1 MSTQEVAAVRASRS
15 EIALIVAR
23 ESAETIVGRTAGAL
37 VETTQR
43 LLAPAAHLVARR
55 FVEYDRALGEQG
67 THRGANWIVER
78 ATGGL
83 ELTGVEHVPPS
94 GPLLV
99 VANHPGLAD
108 AVSLLAAL
116 GREDAWVVVAEFPF
130 LRALRRA
137 NQRFLFVHDRRAG
150 LRRIIARLRAG
161 EAVLLFPAGGL
172 EPDPAVAPDASRDS
186 LLSWSRSV
194 DLIARRAPGTRVLPA
209 LVHGAVSRAAFDHPL
224 VRLVRRGAPAKER
237 QRLAAL
243 LQLALRGY
251 QHDRVS
257 VRFGAPIAAG
267 STRDVHAAVITAM
280 RDLLSAA

>member
-1 MSTQEVAAVRASRS
+1 MSTHEVAAARASRS

-23 ESAETIVGRTAGAL
+23 ESAETLIGRTAGAW
-37 VETTQR
+37 VETTRR

-67 THRGANWIVER
+67 THRGASWIVAR

-83 ELTGVEHVPPS
+83 EVSGLEHVPRT

-116 GREDAWVVVAEFPF
+116 GREDAWVVVAEYPF

-137 NQRFLFVHDRRAG
+137 NERFLFLRDRRAG
-150 LRRIIARLRAG
+150 LRRIIARLRSG

-172 EPDPAVAPDASRDS
+172 EPDPAVARLASRES
-186 LLSWSRSV
+186 LVSWSRSV
-194 DLIARRAPGTRVLPA
+194 DLIARRAAGTRVLPA
-209 LVHGAVSRAAFDHPL
+209 LVHGAVSRSAFDHPL
-224 VRLVRRGAPAKER
+224 VRRRAPAKER
-237 QRLAAL
+237 QRLASL
-243 LQLALRGY
+243 LQLAIRGY

-257 VRFGAPIAAG
+257 IRFGPPIEG
-267 STRDVHAAVITAM
+267 TTRDVHAAVVAAM
-280 RDLLSAA
+280 RELMSDT